1 MMSTRMLRG
10 MGKPLVDAQHMKR
23 RSHLKSDHLPT
34 SEKHIDDTAKDDEM
48 DMCDETIS
56 NKNQRWQSFVE
67 PGDKCKGEAGVASM
81 RANVNDVARLGKQ
94 LLGNTFGGF

>member
-23 RSHLKSDHLPT
+23 RAHLKSHHLPT

-48 DMCDETIS
+48 DMSDETIS
-56 NKNQRWQSFVE
+56 GFAE
-67 PGDKCKGEAGVASM
+67 PGDQCKG
-81 RANVNDVARLGKQ
+81 
-94 LLGNTFGGF
+94 